1 MTRKFALIVGAVLS
15 FSACD
20 GFREAMTAHVDVVAR
35 AGSQELSVDRFATML
50 GSSSVPL
57 NKDVARTVA
66 DFWINYQLLGL
77 AAARGDSL
85 NSPAVVDSA
94 MWMTMMNVRSQKFL
108 QQVSADWIPQ
118 DTSFATEQK
127 YAQGDLLAAR
137 DVLYGIPLGAD
148 PAHIY
153 SVRSIADYERAQV
166 ATANF
171 ADLAYWYSSDCSA
184 QICGYLGIYPRG

>member
-1 MTRKFALIVGAVLS
+1 MTRKFALIAGAVLS

-118 DTSFATEQK
+118 DTSFATEEK

-137 DVLYGIPLGAD
+137 HILFRVPQGAD
-148 PAHIY
+148 QAQID
-153 SVRSIADYERAQV
+153 SVRTIAESVRAQV
-166 ATANF
+166 TPANF
-171 ADLAYWYSSDCSA
+171 AEM
-184 QICGYLGIYPRG
+184 